1 MPTSTQPQPSSDPH
15 PAHPAPLRLQ
25 AAPPAADDDLIDRG
39 IAEWRHA
46 RPDIDSSGK
55 RIVGRLIRL
64 EEIVLKPI
72 NHALRSHGLTYFE
85 YAVLATLRVAP
96 EPAGLA
102 PRYLLSRLLCS
113 SGGLSNLLKRLE
125 KRGLVQRAADPADG
139 RGVRVRLTA
148 AGRALADRA
157 MPDHARVEQQ
167 LVAMLSAEERDTLAQ
182 LLNRVL
188 VGNAPHLRLAALEGR
203 EPGPAP

>member
-1 MPTSTQPQPSSDPH
+1 MSFKRSD
-15 PAHPAPLRLQ
+15 APL
-25 AAPPAADDDLIDRG
+25 AAPHAPLSLVTAISQTGSADPDDDLIDRG
-39 IAEWRHA
+39 IAEWRKA
-46 RPDIDSSGK
+46 RPDLDSSGK

-64 EEIVLKPI
+64 EEIVLQPI
-72 NHALRSHGLTYFE
+72 NAALSEHGLTYFE

-96 EPAGLA
+96 EPQGLA

-125 KRGLVQRAADPADG
+125 TRGLIARRADPDDG
-139 RGVRVRLTA
+139 RGVLVSLTPD
-148 AGRALADRA
+148 GRALADRA

-167 LVAMLSAEERDTLAQ
+167 LIAMLSAEEQDVLAR
-182 LLNRVL
+182 LLNRLL

-203 EPGPAP
+203 